1 MVLRNLE
8 NNQKLIH
15 GGFRKFR
22 MKATSLLYAVKNIK
36 FHRYGR
42 CLICGHRTVF
52 ACIDRDSLRNG
63 MICLFCRSASRNRH
77 VAKAILGIDD
87 RGGKS
92 IADLPATGEVS
103 IYNTSTDD
111 CFGRVLRDCDG
122 YFSSCYKDGV
132 APGTEISPRTSCQN
146 IEALTYPDNSFDF
159 VITEDVFEHV
169 RHPEKGFRE
178 IYRVLKPGGY
188 HVFTVPFYFDRPT
201 LVRVDT
207 TGDEDVHILPPEYH
221 GDSLRGTILAYR
233 TFGIDLFDQLKQ
245 IGFETRLDFSSF
257 ADRKC
262 GIFDSSVFV
271 SRRVG

>member
-1 MVLRNLE
+1 MKTPKLGKAVRNYR
-8 NNQKLIH
+8 H
-15 GGFRKFR
+15 
-22 MKATSLLYAVKNIK
+22 
-36 FHRYGR
+36 HRGGR
-42 CLICGHRTVF
+42 CTVCGRKTIF
-52 ACIDRDSLRNG
+52 FCLEQESLRNT
-63 MICLFCRSASRNRH
+63 MICLFCRSAARNRH
-77 VAKAILGIDD
+77 VAKAILATAD
-87 RGGKS
+87 RGVKS
-92 IADLPATGEVS
+92 IANLPATGEVS

-111 CFGRVLRDCDG
+111 CFGRVLRDYEG

-188 HVFTVPFYFDRPT
+188 HVFTVPFYFDHPT
-201 LVRVDT
+201 LDRVDT

-233 TFGIDLFDQLKQ
+233 TFGIDLFDQLKE